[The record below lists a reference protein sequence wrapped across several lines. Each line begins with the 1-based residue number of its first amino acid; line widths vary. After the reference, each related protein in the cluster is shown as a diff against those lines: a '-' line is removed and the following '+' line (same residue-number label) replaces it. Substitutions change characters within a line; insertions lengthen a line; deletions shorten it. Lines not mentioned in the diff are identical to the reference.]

1 MWLFLRHST
10 MLVLLVFG
18 IWVLSATS
26 YYCVQSGKAQCT
38 QGLLH
43 AAAGGWCE
51 ELSHLPWCS
60 PCALWESR
68 LSQQGFRAE
77 SSRAWADA
85 QCEMAQKH

>member
-38 QGLLH
+38 PR
-43 AAAGGWCE
+43 AAPC
-51 ELSHLPWCS
+51 CS
-60 PCALWESR
+60 GR
-68 LSQQGFRAE
+68 
-77 SSRAWADA
+77 
-85 QCEMAQKH
+85 MV